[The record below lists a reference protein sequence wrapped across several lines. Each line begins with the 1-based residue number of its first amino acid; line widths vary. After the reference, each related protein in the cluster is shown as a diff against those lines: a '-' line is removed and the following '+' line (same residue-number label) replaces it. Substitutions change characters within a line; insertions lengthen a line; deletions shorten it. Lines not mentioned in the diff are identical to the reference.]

1 MAIERKKLN
10 VLLLCCLG
18 FVGLAGIHRFYA
30 GKVGTGIIWI
40 LTGGICGVGTII
52 DLIVIITDNF
62 ADSDGKKIQGW
73 D

>member
-1 MAIERKKLN
+1 
-10 VLLLCCLG
+10 
-18 FVGLAGIHRFYA
+18 
-30 GKVGTGIIWI
+30 VGTGIIWI